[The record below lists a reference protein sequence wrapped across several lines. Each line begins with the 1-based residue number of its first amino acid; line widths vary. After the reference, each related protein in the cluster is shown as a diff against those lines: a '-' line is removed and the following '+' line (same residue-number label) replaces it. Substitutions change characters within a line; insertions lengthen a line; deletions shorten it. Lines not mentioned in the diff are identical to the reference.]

1 MTRVHF
7 YEFDGG
13 LEAAL
18 ALSCRLVAKA
28 HAQGLDTLVH
38 CPDTLLLER
47 LDRLLWAQPAT
58 SFLPHGRVPDGRNP
72 ITLGDGDPGNHHG
85 LLINLAPVAPGWFSR
100 FERLAEFVHG
110 DDPEQRARMRAR
122 FRFYRDRGYDTRHTR
137 LDAQVLAA

>member
-13 LEAAL
+13 PEAAL
-18 ALSCRLVAKA
+18 ALSCRLAAKA

-38 CPDTLLLER
+38 CADPATLER
-47 LDRLLWAQPAT
+47 LDLLLWAQPAT
-58 SFLPHGRVPDGRNP
+58 GFLPHGRHAEPGTP
-72 ITLGDGDPGNHHG
+72 ITLGASDPGHHHG

-110 DDPEQRARMRAR
+110 DDPEQRARMRER

-137 LDAQVLAA
+137 LDLQALAA

>member
-18 ALSCRLVAKA
+18 ALSCRLAAKA

-38 CPDTLLLER
+38 CADPAALER
-47 LDRLLWAQPAT
+47 LDLLLWAQPAS
-58 SFLPHGRVPDGRNP
+58 SFLPHGRVPNPRCP
-72 ITLGDGDPGNHHG
+72 ITLGGGDPGHHHG

-110 DDPEQRARMRAR
+110 DDPGHRAQMRER
-122 FRFYRDRGYDTRHTR
+122 FRFYRDRGYDTRHSK
-137 LDAQVLAA
+137 LDAQTLAA